1 MVAPVV
7 TIVGREPMGA
17 ACQEA
22 QDKGRIPRTAG
33 TDQLSL
39 NLSVTRSPGSRG
51 SASILLWPLGG
62 LDGRTTAGGFFL
74 LTGCLEAASGMA
86 QCGGPALAALGG
98 LCEGGSLQMEVTG
111 TSVGGATGLFLM
123 AVAGP
128 G

>member
-39 NLSVTRSPGSRG
+39 NLSVTRSPGSLG
-51 SASILLWPLGG
+51 SASILLWRLGG
-62 LDGRTTAGGFFL
+62 LDGRMTAGGFFL

-86 QCGGPALAALGG
+86 QCGGMPWLPWVASVREAA
-98 LCEGGSLQMEVTG
+98 SKQRLQAHLWV
-111 TSVGGATGLFLM
+111 VPQVCF
-123 AVAGP
+123 
-128 G
+128 

>member
-39 NLSVTRSPGSRG
+39 NLSVTRSPGSLG
-51 SASILLWPLGG
+51 SASILLWRLGG
-62 LDGRTTAGGFFL
+62 LDGRMTAGGFFL